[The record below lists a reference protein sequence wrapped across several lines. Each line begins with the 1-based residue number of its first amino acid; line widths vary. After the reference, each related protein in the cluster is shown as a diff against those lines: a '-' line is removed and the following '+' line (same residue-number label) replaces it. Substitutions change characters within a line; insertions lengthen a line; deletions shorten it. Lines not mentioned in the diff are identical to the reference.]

1 MSWARFG
8 KEDNKFELERASIHA
23 WGTYGVVCIYRMS
36 TRSVSVADVCAMVS
50 VTAEGAGMCAMM
62 FRGDNCT
69 GIPDVE
75 VQADMGVVTGFK
87 VVPLP

>member
-1 MSWARFG
+1 MSWERLG
-8 KEDNKFELERASIHA
+8 KEDNKFELERALSHA

-36 TRSVSVADVCAMVS
+36 TRSVSVADIRTMVRIA
-50 VTAEGAGMCAMM
+50 AEGAGMCAMT
-62 FRGDNCT
+62 FQGDNCT

-75 VQADMGVVTGFK
+75 VQADMGAVIGFK